1 MDFPDGPRRC
11 SALRTPAIALMDL
24 PRYGLRSMMHEAC
37 ANFSGGRFPVRV
49 VDRAGPVVAGRPA
62 GQALSFGSAE

>member
-1 MDFPDGPRRC
+1 
-11 SALRTPAIALMDL
+11 MDL

-62 GQALSFGSAE
+62 WPSLELWQRRVMQAAHLILTNY